1 MPPVPTRMRLAALVL
16 CATALVPVAQA
27 QRYSASVAAA
37 SDYVL
42 HGVSRSRGGGVIQA
56 DLALQVGNRWAL
68 GASASTLNLN
78 PGRGPT
84 RELGLWVGG
93 SRALGRDW
101 SFAGSLYA
109 WRFAAQIPGLPYDYE
124 ELRLELGWRE
134 RLRLGL
140 AVSPDYSL
148 GTRVGVA
155 REATSLDLSIGL
167 QQPLSRAWSLA
178 AGLGEFEVGGGLDR
192 GYLYWSASLL
202 YTGSRV
208 SASLGY
214 VGSQDE
220 TRIMFGSRSTG
231 DRVVASVSL
240 RLH

>member
-1 MPPVPTRMRLAALVL
+1 MPTRLRLAAL
-16 CATALVPVAQA
+16 ALLVAMLAPAAQA

-42 HGVSRSRGGGVIQA
+42 HGVSRSRGGAVIQA
-56 DLALQVGNRWAL
+56 DLAVQVGNRWAI

-84 RELGLWVGG
+84 RELGLWIGG
-93 SRALGRDW
+93 GRTLGRDW
-101 SFAGSLYA
+101 SLAGSLYT

-140 AVSPDYSL
+140 AISPDYSV

-155 REATSLDLSIGL
+155 YEATSLDLSLGL
-167 QQPLSRAWSLA
+167 QQPLSRAWSLT
-178 AGLGEFEVGGGLDR
+178 AGVGHFEVGGGLDR
-192 GYLYWSASLL
+192 GYLYWSSSLL
-202 YTGSRV
+202 YTGPRV

-214 VGSQDE
+214 VGSQDA